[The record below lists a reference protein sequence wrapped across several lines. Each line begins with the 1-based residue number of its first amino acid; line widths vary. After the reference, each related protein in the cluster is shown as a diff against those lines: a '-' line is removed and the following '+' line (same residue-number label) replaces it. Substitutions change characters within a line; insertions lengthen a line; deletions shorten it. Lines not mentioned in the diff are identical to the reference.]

1 MEKKRLLGFSLI
13 ELLVV
18 ISILA
23 GLLVLV
29 GGLTV
34 NSVEKAQAQTEL
46 VGFSNMIKKISF
58 RAFASGNSIALSL
71 DEHRAQVSR
80 NDEIMAEKIFD
91 HIIFSAQ
98 EIIFNRNG
106 YPDVSSVS
114 LGVRDKTREIAL
126 LPLITGSP
134 NTMQSEDD
142 G

>member
-1 MEKKRLLGFSLI
+1 
-13 ELLVV
+13 
-18 ISILA
+18 
-23 GLLVLV
+23 
-29 GGLTV
+29 
-34 NSVEKAQAQTEL
+34 
-46 VGFSNMIKKISF
+46 MIKKISF